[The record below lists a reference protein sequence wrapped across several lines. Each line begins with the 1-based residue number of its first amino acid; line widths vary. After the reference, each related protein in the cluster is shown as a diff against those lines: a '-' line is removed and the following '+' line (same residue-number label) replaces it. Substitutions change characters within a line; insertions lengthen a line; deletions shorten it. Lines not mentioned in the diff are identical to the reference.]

1 MRIGELSAET
11 SVSIQTLRYYE
22 RRGLLP
28 APHRRASGFRV
39 YDPDTTRR
47 VRFIRRAQD
56 RGFTLQEI
64 GGLLAFWE
72 HPAKA
77 CGAVEQRARDTLE
90 RIDLKIADLKR
101 MRSGLSHYVTA
112 CRNGRPLEGCPL
124 LQALG
129 ETNGGAR

>member
-28 APHRRASGFRV
+28 APHRRPSGFRV
-39 YDPDTTRR
+39 YDADTTRR

-56 RGFTLQEI
+56 LGFTLQEI
-64 GGLLAFWE
+64 GSLLVFWG
-72 HPAKA
+72 HRPKA
-77 CGAVEQRARDTLE
+77 CDAVEQRARDTLE

-101 MRSGLSHYVTA
+101 
-112 CRNGRPLEGCPL
+112 
-124 LQALG
+124 
-129 ETNGGAR
+129 

>member
-1 MRIGELSAET
+1 MRLNLSSPWLGRAFALILYHTRECNLQYSPRRRMRIGELSAET

-56 RGFTLQEI
+56 LGFTLQEI
-64 GGLLAFWE
+64 GILLAFWG

-90 RIDLKIADLKR
+90 RI
-101 MRSGLSHYVTA
+101 
-112 CRNGRPLEGCPL
+112 
-124 LQALG
+124 
-129 ETNGGAR
+129 